1 MTAETQ
7 NGMQMDP
14 SIMPDPVVQ
23 PMGPP
28 EIPEMPN
35 EVQEQPDFP
44 VNIVPT
50 GHTRTGRQI

>member
-1 MTAETQ
+1 MTSETP
-7 NGMQMDP
+7 NATQMEP
-14 SIMPDPVVQ
+14 SITPDPGFQ

-28 EIPEMPN
+28 EIPETPS